1 MSVPLPPGYDAIFGS
16 GGALARR
23 IRGYRVREQQIEMAG
38 EVARAIRDCT
48 TLVCEAGTGTGK
60 TFAYLVP
67 ALLSGGKV
75 IISSGTKTLQDQLFH
90 RDLPLVRDALEISL
104 TAALLKGRANYVCHH
119 HLERNLDEAR
129 FASRE
134 DTVHLQRIKQFAR
147 SSARGDRS
155 ELADVPEDAPA
166 WAYATSTRENCL
178 GSKCSS
184 FDQCFVMAARR
195 EALTAD
201 VVVVNHHLF
210 LADLVLRDEGM
221 AELLPACNTVVFDE
235 AHQLPQT
242 ATLFFGESV
251 STGQLI
257 ELSRDM
263 QIEATTN
270 ARDVPAL
277 PELASKLARA
287 ARDLRLSVSESNAR
301 IAARTLHSRE
311 DFRSAL
317 ASIGGC
323 LNESKLVL
331 EGLAERGEELERL
344 AWRADDLGA
353 RLSRWREDRQDDG
366 GKNGGERVRWAEV
379 YSQSLQLH
387 ATPLSVGEVFRKQ
400 MEGRPRAWVFTSA
413 TLAVSGDFSLYCSE
427 LGLAEAG
434 TRCWDSP
441 FDYAGQA
448 LLYVPRDLGEP
459 NSPDHARAVVDC
471 ALPVIRASGG
481 GAFLLFTTLRGM
493 RLAHEFLRDA
503 FARENLTY
511 PLLQQGEGSRSELLT
526 RFRRLGNAV
535 LVASASFWE
544 GVDVRGEALSLVV
557 IDKLPFA
564 PPDDPVLQAR
574 LERLERSGR
583 NPFMEYQLPQAVITL
598 KQGAGRLIRDEDD
611 RGVLMICDRRLFSR
625 SYGRRIIPGLPP
637 MRLTRELADVK
648 AFFSVRR

>member
-221 AELLPACNTVVFDE
+221 AELLPACNTIVFDE

-242 ATLFFGESV
+242 ATLFFGESI

-583 NPFMEYQLPQAVITL
+583 NPFMEYQLPQAVIAL